1 MGHRDIQ
8 ARAANKPQQASRP
21 APAQSTDAL
30 VDFDTQLMLLAQAG
44 DREAAN
50 GFIRRNLPRISRYIG
65 RLIGPKHPIEDLAQ
79 DVFLQVLSRADQYQ
93 PTAKVSTW
101 LYRIATNTALNY
113 VKQAA
118 VRLRVPTDPDATFEP
133 PDEDAPTPD
142 QKVNLDEL
150 KQRVVAAIAAL
161 PANQRA
167 ALTLFQYE
175 GLSYEQ
181 IAAVLD
187 ASVESV
193 RSLLL
198 RARTTL
204 RSQLGG
210 LA

>member
-1 MGHRDIQ
+1 MGHQDLH
-8 ARAANKPQQASRP
+8 ARAANKPQQANRP
-21 APAQSTDAL
+21 APAAPADAL
-30 VDFDTQLMLLAQAG
+30 IDFDTQLMLLAQAG

-50 GFIRRNLPRISRYIG
+50 SFIRRNLPRISRYIN
-65 RLIGPKHPIEDLAQ
+65 RLIGPTHPVEDLAQ
-79 DVFLQVLSRADQYQ
+79 DVFLQVLSRADQYH

-101 LYRIATNTALNY
+101 LYRIATNTALNH

-118 VRLRVPTDPDATFEP
+118 VRLRASTDPDSAFEP
-133 PDEDAPTPD
+133 PDDSAPAPD

-187 ASVESV
+187 LSVEAV

-198 RARTTL
+198 RARTAL
-204 RSQLGG
+204 RSQLSG